1 MVNELLFKLEPTNPT
16 ASPATSPLLNGEWD
30 LVYQGGYAEGLVQSP
45 TRQIALFV
53 YAGGYAPTLFGLTL
67 ARLLPDS
74 LLEAKGKVRA
84 AYLVYL
90 IRGWTGSESTT
101 QAD

>member
-74 LLEAKGKVRA
+74 LLEAKGKVGA
-84 AYLVYL
+84 V
-90 IRGWTGSESTT
+90 
-101 QAD
+101 